1 MTGSTDYTET
11 RIQKR
16 SLAHL
21 LVHKF
26 LTEYGYDHGPVIARA
41 IVDDILATVERCY
54 PERVPPKTVVWLAV
68 RREKRGQRKGLEITD
83 LVPVR
88 LLMITESEIKLL
100 TDAQLRKD
108 RQARRAFNRAR
119 FARWCFEAYE
129 QGGVLTQL
137 DLSLLSGL
145 SAHYISH
152 TLREYEDEA
161 GEIVPTRG
169 TVHDIGPSVT
179 HKAEVI
185 RRWLRNE
192 SPAHIARV
200 LKHSQEAVDRYIADC
215 QKVRTLAQKLPA
227 ADLPALTGLS
237 ASVIKQYIEL
247 LCEYEPQLHL
257 TETPSTL
264 EPPDFA
270 ADSGIP
276 PEDNERR
283 EQEFTD
289 GEPALA
295 FLLGSSHSTP
305 QHDYRQTA
313 SAHSPSVGH

>member
-1 MTGSTDYTET
+1 MTVPTDYTET

-16 SLAHL
+16 SLVDL

-41 IVDDILATVERCY
+41 IVEDILTTIERCY

-68 RREKRGQRKGLEITD
+68 RREKRGQRKGLAITD
-83 LVPVR
+83 LVPVQ
-88 LLMITESEIKLL
+88 LPMITESEIKLL
-100 TDAQLRKD
+100 TDARLRKD

-145 SAHYISH
+145 SANYISQA
-152 TLREYEDEA
+152 LREYEAEA

-192 SPAHIARV
+192 SPAQIARA
-200 LKHSQEAVDRYIADC
+200 LKHSQEAVDRYIADF
-215 QKVRTLAQKLPA
+215 QKVRILAQKLAP

-237 ASVIKQYIEL
+237 ASVVEQYIAL
-247 LCEYEPQLHL
+247 LCEYEPKLALYQTPPVSQPLGTEADDRISPLH
-257 TETPSTL
+257 
-264 EPPDFA
+264 
-270 ADSGIP
+270 
-276 PEDNERR
+276 NERR
-283 EQEFTD
+283 EQEPTA

-295 FLLGSSHSTP
+295 FPLGSSHSTP
-305 QHDYRQTA
+305 QGEHGQAA
-313 SAHSPSVGH
+313 SVHSHSVGH